1 MLKKLS
7 TISAFIVG
15 VIFCG
20 MVAYGSII
28 VTDRDSSHSEIDM
41 PELNSKGVIVVDM
54 ATGYTIYEKNMYEK
68 FYPAS
73 TTKIMTATVVMD
85 KGNMDDI
92 VTFSH
97 DAVFSIESGSSAA
110 FVDEGEEL
118 TVRQCMY
125 GLMVISANDLANGLA
140 EYISG
145 SNEEFAKLMNKKAA
159 ELGCVNTNFT
169 NPHGLHDDN
178 HYTCAYDLAIMGL
191 NAYRNYDFYREL
203 ISTQMYE
210 VPPTNKQNETRYW
223 SNTNKL
229 FNKNEK
235 YYYEDCIGGK
245 SGFTDEA
252 GMTLVSYARINGRSI
267 MVVTLGAK
275 GATQVYTDH
284 TTIYDYIKENV
295 SEDYFE
301 QIEAKY
307 NEYKESNV
315 DNTTNISNSDTNN
328 DKNVPASTTATE
340 KSGSNIFL
348 TILKVIGIVVLVVIT
363 LIILLYI
370 VLIIR
375 LKIHRMKRRKR
386 MIARKR
392 RYNSELF
399 FNMKDED

>member
-1 MLKKLS
+1 MLKKIS

-28 VTDRDSSHSEIDM
+28 VTDRDSSHEKVEM
-41 PELNSKGVIVVDM
+41 PSLYSKGVVVVDM

-68 FYPAS
+68 YYPAS
-73 TTKIMTATVVMD
+73 TTKIMTAMVVMD

-97 DAVFSIESGSSAA
+97 GAVFSIEAGSSAA
-110 FVDEGEEL
+110 FVDEGEKL

-145 SNEEFAKLMNKKAA
+145 SNEEFAKLMNEKAA
-159 ELGCVNTNFT
+159 EIGCVNTNFT
-169 NPHGLHDDN
+169 NPHGLHDKN
-178 HYTCAYDLAIMGL
+178 HYTCAYDLAVIGL

-203 ISTQMYE
+203 ISTQIYE
-210 VPPTNKQNETRYW
+210 VPPTNKQKETRYW

-245 SGFTDEA
+245 SGFTNEA
-252 GMTLVSYARINGRSI
+252 GMTLVSYARVNGRYI
-267 MVVTLGAK
+267 MIVTLGATS
-275 GATQVYTDH
+275 ATQVYTDH

-295 SEDYFE
+295 SSDYFKKVE
-301 QIEAKY
+301 EICK
-307 NEYKESNV
+307 EYKE
-315 DNTTNISNSDTNN
+315 NN
-328 DKNVPASTTATE
+328 DTSIIGESGSNTNLTPNVPANTTAGN
-340 KSGSNIFL
+340 KSGTNIFFK
-348 TILKVIGIVVLVVIT
+348 ILKIIGIVILVVFS
-363 LIILLYI
+363 LIVILYI
-370 VLIIR
+370 ILIIR
-375 LKIHRMKRRKR
+375 FKIHRMRRRKK
-386 MIARKR
+386 MLARKR
-392 RYNSELF
+392 RHNSEIF
-399 FNMKDED
+399 INIKDKD

>member
-28 VTDRDSSHSEIDM
+28 VTDRDSSHNEIDM
-41 PELNSKGVIVVDM
+41 PELNSNGVIVVDM

-92 VTFSH
+92 VTVSH

-110 FVDEGEEL
+110 FVDEGEKL

-125 GLMVISANDLANGLA
+125 GLIVISANDLANGLA
-140 EYISG
+140 EHISG

-210 VPPTNKQNETRYW
+210 VPPTNKQSETRYW

-275 GATQVYTDH
+275 GATQVYADH

-295 SEDYFE
+295 SEAYFE

-328 DKNVPASTTATE
+328 DKNVPASTTTTE

-348 TILKVIGIVVLVVIT
+348 TILKVIGIIVLVVIA

-386 MIARKR
+386 MLERKR